1 MLQHPREL
9 DHALELELA
18 LALLHHPRELDHALE
33 LALALA
39 LALAL
44 DDSLELE
51 LELYHARPS
60 EMHHAMH
67 PTLAAGAADPRGTLE
82 WLVMVPMVLRGEV
95 SGGEEFAIGTA
106 STIAW
111 ETA

>member
-9 DHALELELA
+9 DHALELDLA